1 MIRSEQLVP
10 ERPLVVKTPAASDSL
25 QAHEVI
31 IGHFPAWGRRVLLLI
46 AVVALGSGLLRAQ
59 AAVEYGGAVSK
70 SGGAAVSAPHA
81 ASPADTANG
90 VNFVHLPARSGPA
103 AEELNRRA
111 LETHA
116 GKDAAKLMLRSL
128 PSKSAVRINGKVVG
142 KTPVLLILAPG
153 AYKIEMEGDR
163 MSSAEKQV
171 DLLPHETREVTMA
184 LESRYPARVQLK

>member
-1 MIRSEQLVP
+1 MIRSERLVP
-10 ERPLVVKTPAASDSL
+10 ERPLGVRTPAASDSL

-31 IGHFPAWGRRVLLLI
+31 SARFPVWSRRVLLLI

-59 AAVEYGGAVSK
+59 AAVEYSGAVSK
-70 SGGAAVSAPHA
+70 SGGAAVSAPRVA
-81 ASPADTANG
+81 PPGDTANPA
-90 VNFVHLPARSGPA
+90 NFVHLPARTGPA

-111 LETHA
+111 LEAHA

-128 PSKSAVRINGKVVG
+128 PNKSAVRINGKVVG

-184 LESRYPARVQLK
+184 LESRYPVRVQLK